1 MHQAAAAARRLISVL
16 AHKNAEVDSL
26 GSEVSDLYVRSQTRW
41 GVGLRCWRIN
51 RARSLCVDPLPLPPQ
66 KKHIWNNL
74 YVNLVGFSSPP
85 LYLFY
90 LFTYFYL
97 FFFISQCLPP
107 PAPQHTTL
115 MHINAAPWV

>member
-16 AHKNAEVDSL
+16 AQKNAEVDSL

-51 RARSLCVDPLPLPPQ
+51 TARSLCVDPSSPP
-66 KKHIWNNL
+66 KKKNIWNNL
-74 YVNLVGFSSPP
+74 YVNLAGFSSPP

-90 LFTYFYL
+90 LFTYFHFI
-97 FFFISQCLPP
+97 FF
-107 PAPQHTTL
+107 
-115 MHINAAPWV
+115 